1 MFAGLPGEK
10 GDRGLPG
17 KYHNTTIVLSCVHSN
32 FSFYKLF
39 KLCGCYFNFFY
50 SILYVSMHLQTK
62 LMTQSA
68 SHIVFFFIYTYTYDH
83 HNPKLNPYLFKISNL
98 HN

>member
-39 KLCGCYFNFFY
+39 NSVDAILFCLFYFLCIYLLTNMINDTKCISHCFF
-50 SILYVSMHLQTK
+50 S
-62 LMTQSA
+62 
-68 SHIVFFFIYTYTYDH
+68 
-83 HNPKLNPYLFKISNL
+83 
-98 HN
+98 

>member
-39 KLCGCYFNFFY
+39 N
-50 SILYVSMHLQTK
+50 SMDAIL
-62 LMTQSA
+62 
-68 SHIVFFFIYTYTYDH
+68 FFFI
-83 HNPKLNPYLFKISNL
+83 LFFLCIYSLTNTFNDTKCIS
-98 HN
+98 H

>member
-39 KLCGCYFNFFY
+39 NSVNAIFLFLILFFMY
-50 SILYVSMHLQTK
+50 PLTNMINDTK
-62 LMTQSA
+62 CI
-68 SHIVFFFIYTYTYDH
+68 SHCFFFHI
-83 HNPKLNPYLFKISNL
+83 FL
-98 HN
+98 HI